1 MSLRKAAKANWHY
14 DCQLCEYTSPR
25 SVDKFGAEEAALAHE
40 RGAEHIGNLLAQAFA
55 PVQLGIELVTQA
67 FADVVNAAMDGLTG
81 AFDQMA
87 YALAPPQN
95 VPHDPSLRADKRKWG
110 GK

>member
-25 SVDKFGAEEAALAHE
+25 SVDKLGAAEAALAHE
-40 RGAEHIGNLLAQAFA
+40 RGHEHFQRALGQAFTPIQEA
-55 PVQLGIELVTQA
+55 VTTVAEAFWEMGTTIVNDLVKS
-67 FADVVNAAMDGLTG
+67 
-81 AFDQMA
+81 FDQMS
-87 YALAPPQN
+87 YVLAPPQN
-95 VPHDPSLRADKRKWG
+95 VPHDPSLRADKRNWG

>member
-25 SVDKFGAEEAALAHE
+25 SVDKFGAEEAALAHKRSTAHVQKAMAAAWDPVRE
-40 RGAEHIGNLLAQAFA
+40 TLQA
-55 PVQLGIELVTQA
+55 
-67 FADVVNAAMDGLTG
+67 VVDAYASVANNVLEGLTS
-81 AFDQMA
+81 AFEQMS
-87 YALAPPQN
+87 YALALPQN